1 VALLRADEE
10 FLTRKGFRY
19 DTFPHGNL
27 LAVVIRDY
35 PLPPGYQI
43 TQTDLLILLPGGFPD
58 SAPDMWW
65 CCPWVRLGN
74 GSDPVNANVTEQIG
88 GRSWQRFSRH
98 FGAVAWRAG
107 RSGLES
113 YVTLIGADLAKTVR
127 AA

>member
-1 VALLRADEE
+1 MDEE
-10 FLTRKGFRY
+10 FLKRKDYRYKTFQHGGF
-19 DTFPHGNL
+19 
-27 LAVVIRDY
+27 LAVVILDF

-43 TQTDLLILLPGGFPD
+43 SQTDLLILLPGGFPE

-65 CCPWVRLGN
+65 CCPWVRFATGA
-74 GSDPVNANVTEQIG
+74 DPAGANVTEQIG

-98 FGAVAWRAG
+98 FGAVRWQAG

-113 YVTLIGADLAKTVR
+113 YVTLVRSDLAKAVR